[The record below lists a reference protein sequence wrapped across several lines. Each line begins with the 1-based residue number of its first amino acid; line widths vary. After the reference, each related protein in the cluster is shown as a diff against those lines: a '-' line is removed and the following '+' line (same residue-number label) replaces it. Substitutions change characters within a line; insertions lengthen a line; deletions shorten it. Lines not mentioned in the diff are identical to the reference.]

1 MENISDYLD
10 DNSIKQIT
18 SVYAD
23 KGYDSKAIREYLK
36 SRNILIVFTRNFKTK
51 NNKTTN
57 QNDYSKTRYVVERFF
72 AWLKCGFHRMAI
84 RYSENYFGLVN
95 IASIMMYGEFWDK
108 LDVLESFGINYL
120 S

>member
-36 SRNILIVFTRNFKTK
+36 SRNILDCISHRNFKTK

-57 QNDYSKTRYVVERFF
+57 QNVQQDTYVEIP
-72 AWLKCGFHRMAI
+72 WLKCGFHRMAI
-84 RYSENYFGLVN
+84 SKRREENYFGLVN
-95 IASIMMYGEFWDK
+95 IVNH
-108 LDVLESFGINYL
+108 DVLET
-120 S
+120 